1 MKNCT
6 GIMIQGTSSDAGKS
20 FITTALCRIFSD
32 MGYAVCPFKSQNMSN
47 NSCVTPDGLE
57 MGRAQGCRPRRRA
70 SSRRHT

>member
-47 NSCVTPDGLE
+47 NSCVTPDGRE
-57 MGRAQGCRPRRRA
+57 TRYCSSRAKTPPRR
-70 SSRRHT
+70 SC